1 MSSVSNPTAPCG
13 PGWNFRNWAVNRVD
27 VFGWTHTHTHIPSK
41 KWDDY
46 AISKKVSLLWDTF
59 KVPSW
64 QLETHHKWRFLYSRE
79 NNLWMGHFPAAHI
92 WLLQGRGTV
101 YSIYHL
107 AGTSKIPL
115 VIKLTGLVIHIL
127 HDCSLLDDIACS
139 NSWCLKRFQIFDAGQ
154 IPVSAAFYDG
164 WPGPLASP
172 VGSRRVTRSASFPQ
186 YAAAPYTTTT
196 RMRWSSV
203 TADSKDAPR
212 EHNNKRPFFT
222 MGIPNQE
229 PSYSNI
235 NVDLR
240 FINAP
245 WIKQTKL

>member
-1 MSSVSNPTAPCG
+1 V
-13 PGWNFRNWAVNRVD
+13 
-27 VFGWTHTHTHIPSK
+27 WTGLEFSKLGSEQSRRLWLDTPTHIPSK

-46 AISKKVSLLWDTF
+46 AISKKVLLLWDTF

-139 NSWCLKRFQIFDAGQ
+139 NSWCLKRFQILDAGQ

-172 VGSRRVTRSASFPQ
+172 VGSRRVTRSTSFPQ

-222 MGIPNQE
+222 MGIPTKNHHIVTLMLT
-229 PSYSNI
+229 Y
-235 NVDLR
+235 DLSMH
-240 FINAP
+240 P
-245 WIKQTKL
+245 E